1 MNTAII
7 TIKTD
12 PEVKEKVQKVALDM
26 GLTLTSL
33 INSYLKHVVRT
44 KQVEITLDETPN
56 AYLKNILKQAE
67 KNYKKGKSSPAF
79 DDVEEAIKWLDDP
92 KAKYQNG
99 NKV

>member
-12 PEVKEKVQKVALDM
+12 PEVKEKVQKVALAM

-44 KQVEITLDETPN
+44 KRVEITLDETPN

-79 DDVEEAIKWLDDP
+79 KTGEDAVKWLEE
-92 KAKYQNG
+92 QG
-99 NKV
+99 I

>member
-44 KQVEITLDETPN
+44 KRVEITLDETPN
-56 AYLKNILKQAE
+56 AYLKSVLKQAE

-99 NKV
+99 DKV

>member
-44 KQVEITLDETPN
+44 KRVEISLDETPN
-56 AYLKNILKQAE
+56 AYLKSILKQAE
-67 KNYKKGKSSPAF
+67 KNYKKGKGSPAF

-92 KAKYQNG
+92 K
-99 NKV
+99 V

>member
-44 KQVEITLDETPN
+44 KRVEITLDETPN

>member
-12 PEVKEKVQKVALDM
+12 PKIKDKVQEVAADM

-44 KQVEITLDETPN
+44 KRIEITLDETPN
-56 AYLKNILKQAE
+56 AYLRGVLKQAE
-67 KNYKKGKSSPAF
+67 KDFKKGKGSPIF
-79 DDVEEAIKWLDDP
+79 DSGEEAVKWLEE
-92 KAKYQNG
+92 QG
-99 NKV
+99 I